1 MIIERIPAY
10 LADAIVPI
18 AKIVLIQAA
27 SSSITDLF
35 KALQVAVAQPNVVA
49 VSMSWGAT
57 EFSGSDDA
65 CKRPCVICSAS
76 SAYDDVA
83 GLGVPN
89 VGNLL
94 GYF

>member
-1 MIIERIPAY
+1 
-10 LADAIVPI
+10 
-18 AKIVLIQAA
+18 
-27 SSSITDLF
+27 
-35 KALQVAVAQPNVVA
+35 

-57 EFSGSDDA
+57 EFSDSDDA
-65 CKRPCVICSAS
+65 CKRPCVMCSAGS
-76 SAYDDVA
+76 GYDDVA